1 MKKDY
6 IKPCVIIDSLELLSY
21 VLSGS
26 ASLSNGGDADQPTD
40 PKDSEAR
47 WRNNYAAT
55 SGNGQRGY
63 GSYGSRNTGW
73 GSLW

>member
-26 ASLSNGGDADQPTD
+26 AGLSNGGDNDQPGA
-40 PKDSEAR
+40 PKESESR
-47 WRNNYAAT
+47 WRNDYAAD
-55 SGNGQRGY
+55 SRNGQRGY